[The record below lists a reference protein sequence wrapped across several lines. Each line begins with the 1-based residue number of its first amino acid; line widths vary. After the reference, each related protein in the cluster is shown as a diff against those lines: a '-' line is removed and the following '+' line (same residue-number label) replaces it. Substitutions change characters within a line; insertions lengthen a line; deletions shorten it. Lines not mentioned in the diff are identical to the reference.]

1 MQNKQNSDISIVNT
15 FLLVIGIIAVTAI
28 IFRPQ
33 SSIVIDLGDGN
44 PSVKISDVEKVEK
57 VPLKR

>member
-15 FLLVIGIIAVTAI
+15 FLLVIGVIAVIAI

-33 SSIVIDLGDGN
+33 SSIVIDLGDGK
-44 PSVKISDVEKVEK
+44 PSVKISDVEKVPPK
-57 VPLKR
+57 P